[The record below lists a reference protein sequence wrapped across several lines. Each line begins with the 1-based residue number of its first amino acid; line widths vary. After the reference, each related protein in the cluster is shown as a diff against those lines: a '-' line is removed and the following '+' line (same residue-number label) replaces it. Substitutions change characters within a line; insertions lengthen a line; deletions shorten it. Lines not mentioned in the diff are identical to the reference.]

1 MAADPVAQ
9 GSQPQISKITINVNE
24 NTAGEQKNFPI
35 PKTVSPSMQSVP
47 MRPGSANSGNSKGS
61 KESYHSA
68 QPVVATKIK
77 RKLMAKEARDF
88 VPCEPPPE
96 EIKTVTYTET
106 RVETIFEGDPKPQ
119 LKENEKVVKV
129 ERRKVVYS
137 KRSEEGLCDFDFC
150 RCKTFMKCDYDLNDV
165 IDSRSKWP

>member
-1 MAADPVAQ
+1 M
-9 GSQPQISKITINVNE
+9 
-24 NTAGEQKNFPI
+24 
-35 PKTVSPSMQSVP
+35 P

-68 QPVVATKIK
+68 QPIVATKIK

-165 IDSRSKWP
+165 INSRSKWP